1 MEIGFRAHDIGKFDS
16 VESLASTIETF
27 KKQSKIQLAL
37 NKVIPSSPKYSEYT
51 PEYITSVR
59 ESLAKHGVSV
69 AIVGCYINPVHPDPE
84 ERNEQLRRFEISLSL
99 HKEFGCPYIGTE
111 TGSLNPDSSYNP
123 LTSEEKVFST
133 FLSSVERLLKKAESV
148 GATVTLEAVARKNT
162 ICSAE
167 RMRRVMDTFK
177 SDNLKVIYDPINL
190 TSWLGMA
197 EPDGSVRI
205 KPSAEAIEKAVRH
218 DLDLLAPYV
227 VAVHAKNYVLDSNG
241 WKIGNKA
248 LMEGV
253 VDWAVIFKLLREY
266 KIDVPVLLENLN
278 PATLKETLA
287 YLDTI

>member
-37 NKVIPSSPKYSEYT
+37 NKVIPSSPKYTEYT
-51 PEYITSVR
+51 PEYISSVR
-59 ESLAKHGVSV
+59 ETLNAHGVSI
-69 AIVGCYINPVHPDPE
+69 AIVGCYINPVHPDE
-84 ERNEQLRRFEISLSL
+84 DQREDHLRRFETSLSL

-111 TGSLNPDSSYNP
+111 TGSANPDCSYNP
-123 LTSEEKVFST
+123 LTFEGKNFSL
-133 FLSSVERLLKKAESV
+133 FLSSVERLLKKAEQYGS
-148 GATVTLEAVARKNT
+148 TVTLEAVSRQHT

-190 TSWLGMA
+190 TSWLGME
-197 EPDGSVRI
+197 EPDGSVRS
-205 KPSAEAIEKAVRH
+205 KPSKEAVEKAIRH
-218 DLDLLAPYV
+218 DLDLLAPYI
-227 VAVHAKNYVLDSNG
+227 VAIHAKNYILDSNG

-253 VDWAVIFKLLREY
+253 VDWSVIFRLLREY
-266 KIDVPVLLENLN
+266 GIDVPVLLENLN